1 MRILIINAGSSSLKY
16 QLMDADT
23 GAIEANGIAERIGI
37 NGSIIKYERPDKE
50 TEKRVIELP
59 NHTVAMENV
68 LELLTSEEFGVL
80 DSMDEIDAV
89 GHRVLQGGEA
99 FAGSYVIDDEVIE
112 AIKLNIPLGPLHNPA
127 NLAGI
132 MACRKAM
139 PDKPQVAVF
148 DTAFHASMP
157 EHAFMYAL
165 PYHFYTDYRVR
176 RYGFHGTSHQY
187 VSEEAAKILD
197 RDPKE
202 LKIVTCHL
210 GNGSSITAVDGGKS
224 VDTSMGMTPLAGVP
238 MGTRTGDLDPAILKY
253 LMELDLDEEDAFSIQ
268 DLDTIM
274 NKQSGVL
281 GISGVSSDFRDLAA
295 AANEGN
301 KRARLALK
309 MFTYNVRKYIGAYAA
324 AMGGLDCIVFTA
336 GIGENTSDVRAEC
349 VEGLEFLGAELDPAR
364 NEEFNHI
371 GGEISKEGSR
381 VKILIIPTNEELA
394 IARETARLVEGA

>member
-16 QLMDADT
+16 QLMHAESGT
-23 GAIEANGIAERIGI
+23 IQAKGIAERIGI
-37 NGSIIKYERPDKE
+37 SGSIIKYERPDLSP
-50 TEKRVIELP
+50 EKRVIELP
-59 NHTVAMENV
+59 NHTVAMEHV

-99 FAGSYVIDDEVIE
+99 FAGSYIITDEVIE
-112 AIKLNIPLGPLHNPA
+112 AIKENIPLGPLHNPA

-139 PDKPQVAVF
+139 PDKPQIAVF

-165 PYHFYTDYRVR
+165 PYRFYTDFRVR

-187 VSEEAAKILD
+187 VSQEAAKILGRNPED
-197 RDPKE
+197 

>member
-16 QLMDADT
+16 QLMHAESGT
-23 GAIEANGIAERIGI
+23 IQAKGIAERIGI
-37 NGSIIKYERPDKE
+37 TGSIIKYERPDRSP
-50 TEKRVIELP
+50 EKRVIELP
-59 NHTVAMENV
+59 NHTVAMEHV

-99 FAGSYVIDDEVIE
+99 FAGSYIITDEVIE
-112 AIKLNIPLGPLHNPA
+112 AIKENIPLGPLHNPA

-139 PDKPQVAVF
+139 PDKPQIAVF

-165 PYHFYTDYRVR
+165 PYRFYTDFRVR

-187 VSEEAAKILD
+187 VSQEAAKILGRNPED
-197 RDPKE
+197 

-309 MFTYNVRKYIGAYAA
+309 MFTYNVRKYIGSYAA

>member
-16 QLMDADT
+16 QLMHAESGT
-23 GAIEANGIAERIGI
+23 IQAKGIAERIGI
-37 NGSIIKYERPDKE
+37 SGSIIKYERPDLSP
-50 TEKRVIELP
+50 EKRVIELP
-59 NHTVAMENV
+59 NHTVAMEHV

-99 FAGSYVIDDEVIE
+99 FAGSYIITDEVIE
-112 AIKLNIPLGPLHNPA
+112 AIKENIPLGPLHNPA

-139 PDKPQVAVF
+139 PDKPQIAVF

-165 PYHFYTDYRVR
+165 PYRFYTDFRVR

-187 VSEEAAKILD
+187 VSQEAAKILGRNPED
-197 RDPKE
+197 

-309 MFTYNVRKYIGAYAA
+309 MFTYNVRKYIGSYAA

>member
-253 LMELDLDEEDAFSIQ
+253 LMELDIEEEDAFTIQ
-268 DLDTIM
+268 DLDTIL

-295 AANEGN
+295 ATKEGN
-301 KRARLALK
+301 KRAKLALK
-309 MFTYNVRKYIGAYAA
+309 MFTYSIRKYIGSYAA
-324 AMGGLDCIVFTA
+324 AMGGIDAIVFTA
-336 GIGENTSDVRAEC
+336 GIGENTIDVREEC
-349 VEGLEFLGAELDPAR
+349 LRGLEFLGAELDPAR
-364 NEEFNHI
+364 NEACNHV
-371 GGEISKEGSR
+371 GGEISTDDSR

-394 IARETARLVEGA
+394 IARETARLIQV